1 MTKKRS
7 NFLTKEIGT
16 TEFIDSKQR
25 KLTVR
30 HKVVLSDLSSREL
43 KERIAEDL
51 FRVQTVKNRLVS
63 GRASGN
69 A

>member
-1 MTKKRS
+1 MAKKSS
-7 NFLTKEIGT
+7 NFLTKEVGT
-16 TEFIDSKQR
+16 TVFIDSKQR

-51 FRVQTVKNRLVS
+51 FRVQAVKNRLVS

>member
-1 MTKKRS
+1 MAKTRS
-7 NFLTKEIGT
+7 DFLTKEVGT

>member
-1 MTKKRS
+1 MAKSRS
-7 NFLTKEIGT
+7 NFLTKEVGT
-16 TEFIDSKQR
+16 PEFIDSKQR